1 MATAVDLEQRSL
13 YAFLAE
19 EAPESAGPSE
29 TSITRA
35 KETVDDD
42 REVVWLGDV
51 GEI

>member
-1 MATAVDLEQRSL
+1 MVDTALGSL
-13 YAFLAE
+13 YVVLAE
-19 EAPESAGPSE
+19 PAPESSEPGE

-42 REVVWLGDV
+42 REALSLGGF